1 MHRVALTLCLLSVVV
16 ARLDAATLYHDPL
29 FGVQT
34 IPDVTYGQGL
44 VQNGAS
50 SENLLLDVY
59 RPMQVSTPL
68 PAATPAIV
76 LVHGGGFVSGD
87 KADMAPLAEQYASL
101 GYVVVSIDY
110 RLYADLPPNSSP
122 GPADNFT
129 PPPPGY
135 DSFPDLQLGG
145 NAINAAV
152 QDAETAMNWLRSN
165 AATYGVD
172 PNRIGIGG
180 ASAGGITAELVGY
193 NDLPAHTTPNVVL
206 DFLGSMYGTQG
217 VIHAGAPPA
226 FMFHGNADTQ
236 VPFDGDLAVSNQL
249 TAVGVYHEFYE
260 GVGIGHELD
269 TNVFNMQFGNETLL
283 QHNIDFLANH
293 LVPEPSAFALA
304 AMGAALGGL
313 AVDRRRRA
321 RLRRLHVSAPAHL
334 TGRL

>member
-1 MHRVALTLCLLSVVV
+1 MNRVALTFFLLGALV
-16 ARLDAATLYHDPL
+16 ARSDAASLYHDSL
-29 FGVQT
+29 FAVQT
-34 IPDVTYGQGL
+34 SSNITYGQGP
-44 VQNGAS
+44 VQNGS
-50 SENLLLDVY
+50 STKSLKLDVY
-59 RPMQVSTPL
+59 RPVQGSTPL
-68 PAATPAIV
+68 PAQTPAIV

-87 KADMAPLAEQYASL
+87 KTDMAPLAQEYASL
-101 GYVVVSIDY
+101 GYVVVSINY
-110 RLYADLPPNSSP
+110 RMYGDLPPNSSP

-152 QDAETAMNWLRSN
+152 HDAEAAMTWLRTN

-193 NDLPAHTTPNVVL
+193 NDLPAHTAPTVVL

-226 FMFHGNADTQ
+226 FMFHGDADTQ

-249 TAVGVYHEFYE
+249 TAVGVYHEFYR

-269 TNVFNMQFGNETLL
+269 TTVLNMQYGNESLL

-293 LVPEPSAFALA
+293 LVPEPSTVVLAAIGFALA
-304 AMGAALGGL
+304 GF
-313 AVDRRRRA
+313 AVRRRQR
-321 RLRRLHVSAPAHL
+321 APA
-334 TGRL
+334 RD

>member
-1 MHRVALTLCLLSVVV
+1 MNRVALTVCLLCVMH
-16 ARLDAATLYHDPL
+16 APLAAATLYHDPL
-29 FGVQT
+29 FGVQAT
-34 IPDVTYGQGL
+34 SNVLYGQGL

-50 SENLLLDVY
+50 NENLLLDVY
-59 RPMQVSTPL
+59 RPVQVATPL
-68 PAATPAIV
+68 PAETPAIV

-152 QDAETAMNWLRSN
+152 QDAETAMTWLRDN

-193 NDLPAHTTPNVVL
+193 NDLPAHTTPTVVL

-217 VIHAGAPPA
+217 VIHAGAPAA
-226 FMFHGNADTQ
+226 FMFHGDADTQ

-269 TNVFNMQFGNETLL
+269 QTVFNLQFGNETLL

-293 LVPEPSAFALA
+293 LVPEPSSIVLAVMGVALA
-304 AMGAALGGL
+304 GFAMG
-313 AVDRRRRA
+313 RRRLA
-321 RLRRLHVSAPAHL
+321 HGHDVSANRY
-334 TGRL
+334 G